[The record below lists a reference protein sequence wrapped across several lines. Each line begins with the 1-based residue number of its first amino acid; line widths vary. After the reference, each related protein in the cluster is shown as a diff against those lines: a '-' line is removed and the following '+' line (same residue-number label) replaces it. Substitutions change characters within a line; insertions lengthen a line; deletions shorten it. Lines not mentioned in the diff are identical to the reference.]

1 MDVFKSRVQISHVS
15 VITVAMSDNNSKK
28 LDGSWTSPTFLQL
41 NVWGETCQ
49 IFEIAL
55 SNFYIS
61 M

>member
-49 IFEIAL
+49 IFENAL

>member
-1 MDVFKSRVQISHVS
+1 MYVFKNRVQISHVS
-15 VITVAMSDNNSKK
+15 VITIAMSDNNSKK

-49 IFEIAL
+49 IFENTL

-61 M
+61 I

>member
-49 IFEIAL
+49 ILENAL